1 MKKTLCTLLAAA
13 ILAPLTSFAH
23 AADGQLTR
31 AQVRADLVQLEAA
44 GYRPST
50 HDADYPGAIQTA
62 EAKVQAMNDRTVSL
76 GGTGSESPLH
86 SSAVT
91 TTHAAQ

>member
-13 ILAPLTSFAH
+13 ILAPLASFAH

-31 AQVRADLVQLEAA
+31 AQVRADLVQMEAA

-50 HDADYPGAIQTA
+50 HDADYPSAIQSA
-62 EAKVQAMNDRTVSL
+62 EAKVQTMNDRAASYDNA
-76 GGTGSESPLH
+76 EEAAP
-86 SSAVT
+86 

>member
-13 ILAPLTSFAH
+13 ILAPFASFAH

-31 AQVRADLVQLEAA
+31 AQVRADLVQMEAA

-50 HDADYPGAIQTA
+50 HDADYPSAIQSA
-62 EAKVQAMNDRTVSL
+62 EAKVQAMNERSVAQDNARNAAQV
-76 GGTGSESPLH
+76 
-86 SSAVT
+86 V
-91 TTHAAQ
+91 HAAQ